1 MKKEEQAYRHLSKYE
16 LLQMLVKSRQE
27 NEALQKENE
36 ALKKQL
42 ADRTITI
49 EKAGSIARA
58 ALALNGVF
66 AAAQRAADDYVES
79 IKAQQQELIEKAVQ
93 EKLNRHEED

>member
-1 MKKEEQAYRHLSKYE
+1 MKKEEQAYRHLSRYE

-36 ALKKQL
+36 ALKQQL

-58 ALALNGVF
+58 ALALNEVF